1 MQRLNYSRSATSVTS
16 KAKLSN
22 MSAKLV
28 QITNKSPAHFRNLEV
43 SEVMEGIIREISFE
57 ICHLN
62 LKYFLNRF
70 KNLDFE
76 HVDEL
81 QQSFHPVG
89 IRDPV

>member
-1 MQRLNYSRSATSVTS
+1 M
-16 KAKLSN
+16 SN
-22 MSAKLV
+22 LSAKLV
-28 QITNKSPAHFRNLEV
+28 QIANKSPAHFRDLEV
-43 SEVMEGIIREISFE
+43 SEIMEEVLREISFE

-89 IRDPV
+89 FGISANHQGI